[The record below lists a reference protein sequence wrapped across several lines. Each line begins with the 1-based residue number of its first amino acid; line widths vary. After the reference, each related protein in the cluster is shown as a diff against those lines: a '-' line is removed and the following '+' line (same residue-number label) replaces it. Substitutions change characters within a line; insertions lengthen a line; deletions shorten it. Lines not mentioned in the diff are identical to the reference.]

1 LAIDIQRIF
10 QVIDKVSIGFFGKT
24 PGFFE
29 PGLEFVFLSVVLT
42 VSGLM
47 CST

>member
-1 LAIDIQRIF
+1 M
-10 QVIDKVSIGFFGKT
+10 IDKVPVCLFGKT
-24 PGFFE
+24 PGFLE

-47 CST
+47 CSTWPRRTI

>member
-1 LAIDIQRIF
+1 M
-10 QVIDKVSIGFFGKT
+10 IDKVPVCLFGKT
-24 PGFFE
+24 PGFLE
-29 PGLEFVFLSVVLT
+29 PRLEFVFLSVVLT